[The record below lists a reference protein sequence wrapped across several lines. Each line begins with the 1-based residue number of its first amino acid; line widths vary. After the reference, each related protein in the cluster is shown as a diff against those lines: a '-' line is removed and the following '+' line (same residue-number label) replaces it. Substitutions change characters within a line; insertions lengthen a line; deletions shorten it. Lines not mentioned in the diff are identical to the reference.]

1 MNSGSFFRLDL
12 ETSKVVEGVTLFNYL
27 DLPELDAGTDEVQYP
42 VRLVI
47 ARDHVTFLVHYYM
60 EDAIPRH
67 TEEVILNLPFASP
80 NPEELASVIKHSYN
94 SAFPLSDY
102 LRELLTRR
110 YITDNPEYH
119 PIRISQINKDSY
131 SSLSI
136 WGLINNL
143 DGDQSSYNIQ
153 DTGSQ
158 KITKFLRKL
167 LLDFMFDLM
176 HSDVFESSKYYTQ
189 MREGLMLDFFF
200 SSIVKK
206 CEFYYNRRR
215 VKNRMSGVLP
225 DGKYLLDY
233 SDYRRE
239 LSRIKRWRTTHK
251 CRIQELIYNKLK
263 LEEKLVDNE
272 TGFNMVMQAHRPTNA
287 VLDSIRVLYAE
298 ELKDAESAWVDTIMS
313 PLAEKH
319 FPFSPEWF
327 ENAVDRKKHRGFSLS
342 DSWFVNPE
350 EEMNR
355 VMFPL
360 DENEDKD
367 ENEVNL
373 NNEKKERIHYL
384 NSYELSHLIGTE
396 NRSSIS
402 SQNSRISKWYYRRF
416 DFRDAF
422 RVHLFKGWYAVF
434 FSFLGAIFLFSV
446 ATFIWPCILERSD
459 YLSLFFPAAS
469 LGCFGTAI
477 GFKIRI
483 RKDKAKPFEKLDE
496 LLVTKRR
503 IRECRKAL
511 RLGLGFLGIGVFVL
525 FSESSHWAF
534 LTCKLALLVLSIILL
549 LGYKPKE
556 NGIDNAHLFF
566 PRLVA
571 AITAAWIMLVIGN
584 DLFKERLTIPVWI
597 IISFIVFVFILYEN
611 NKTLPNLSTWK
622 KVLRALEL
630 MAISYVISLVVGIFA
645 IDVIVSNPETLCELK
660 HAAPVVY
667 VYDWPLLK
675 GCDGLT
681 LWVCPKYLISFSFLA
696 MFIGVFIQMI
706 FEEKSITEM

>member
-12 ETSKVVEGVTLFNYL
+12 ETSKVVDGVAFFNYL
-27 DLPELDAGTDEVQYP
+27 DLPELDAGAYEVQYP

-60 EDAIPRH
+60 EDTIPRH
-67 TEEVILNLPFASP
+67 TEEVILDLPFASR
-80 NPEELASVIKHSYN
+80 NPEALASVIKHSYN

-102 LRELLTRR
+102 LRNLLRRR
-110 YITDNPEYH
+110 YIDNNTKYSH
-119 PIRISQINKDSY
+119 IRSSQINKDSY

-136 WGLINNL
+136 WGLIDTKDEQKNEDEPL
-143 DGDQSSYNIQ
+143 YSYNIQ
-153 DTGSQ
+153 DSG

-189 MREGLMLDFFF
+189 MREGLMTDFFF

-206 CEFYYNRRR
+206 CEFYYNRRL
-215 VKNRMSGVLP
+215 VKNRLCRVLP

-233 SDYRRE
+233 SDYRHE
-239 LSRIKRWRTTHK
+239 LFRIKRWRTTHK
-251 CRIQELIYNKLK
+251 WRIQELIYNKLK
-263 LEEKLVDNE
+263 LEEKLDDNE
-272 TGFNMVMQAHRPTNA
+272 TGFNMVMQAHRPTNT

-298 ELKDAESAWVDTIMS
+298 EFKDAESAWVDTIMS

-327 ENAVDRKKHRGFSLS
+327 ENTVDRKKHKGFSLS

-360 DENEDKD
+360 DENEDERKYGKK
-367 ENEVNL
+367 NL
-373 NNEKKERIHYL
+373 KQVIHYL
-384 NSYELSHLIGTE
+384 NSYELSQLIGTVD
-396 NRSSIS
+396 RSSIS
-402 SQNSRISKWYYRRF
+402 SQNSRISKWYYSRF

-422 RVHLFKGWYAVF
+422 RIHLFKWWYAVF
-434 FSFLGAIFLFSV
+434 FSFLAAIFLFSI
-446 ATFIWPCILERSD
+446 ASFIWPRLLEHSG
-459 YLSLFFPAAS
+459 YLSLFFLAAS

-477 GFKIRI
+477 GFKNNIEN
-483 RKDKAKPFEKLDE
+483 AKNDPPDKLDD

-503 IRECRKAL
+503 IRECRKTL
-511 RLGLGFLGIGVFVL
+511 RLGLGFLGIGLFVF

-534 LTCKLALLVLSIILL
+534 LTCKLMLLVFSIILL
-549 LGYKPKE
+549 LGYQRKE

-571 AITAAWIMLVIGN
+571 SITAAWIMLVIGN
-584 DLFKERLTIPVWI
+584 DLFKERLTIPAWI
-597 IISFIVFVFILYEN
+597 IIFFIVFVFILYEN
-611 NKTLPNLSTWK
+611 NKTLPNLSTGK
-622 KVLRALEL
+622 KALRALEL
-630 MAISYVISLVVGIFA
+630 IAISYVISLLVGIFA
-645 IDVIVSNPETLCELK
+645 IDVIVSDPETLCKLRCAGTAVHE
-660 HAAPVVY
+660 
-667 VYDWPLLK
+667 WPLLT
-675 GCDGLT
+675 GCEGLT
-681 LWVCPKYLISFSFLA
+681 LRVCPHYLVPFSFLA

-706 FEEKSITEM
+706 FEEKSITEL

>member
-189 MREGLMLDFFF
+189 MREGLMSDFFF

-215 VKNRMSGVLP
+215 VKNRMKEVL
-225 DGKYLLDY
+225 DEHEYLLGD
-233 SDYRRE
+233 SVSMKDKSKNE
-239 LSRIKRWRTTHK
+239 VLEAIK
-251 CRIQELIYNKLK
+251 
-263 LEEKLVDNE
+263 
-272 TGFNMVMQAHRPTNA
+272 
-287 VLDSIRVLYAE
+287 VLYAE

-525 FSESSHWAF
+525 FSESSHWAL

-630 MAISYVISLVVGIFA
+630 MAISYVIALVVGIFA

-660 HAAPVVY
+660 HADPVVY

-681 LWVCPKYLISFSFLA
+681 LWVCPQYLISFSFLA

-706 FEEKSITEM
+706 FEEKNITEM